1 MKKNLTITDIAQ
13 MAGVGKSTVSRYFNG
28 GYVKESTKEKI
39 QKVIDEHH
47 YQPNAFA
54 RLKAKKSHI
63 IGVIAPC
70 LDSSVA
76 SRVLMG
82 IDEVLQAQGYTS
94 LIINTNHDSAQ
105 ELKSMTSLYRM
116 KVDGIIINATV
127 VTDEHYT
134 LAKQFDIPVIFIG
147 QRYTQGVSI
156 INDDTGAGVF
166 LTDYLIKKGHQ
177 DVLVVTVDE
186 QDEAV
191 GIIRKQ
197 AICDTLDKHHIS
209 YRTCIS
215 DYSFT
220 LSKTVIKDALQSHLP
235 SVILCSST
243 KQLLASYH
251 CVKELGLRIPED
263 ISICGFGGYEYSE
276 VLSPSLTSIQFDA
289 KLSGNVGAKTM
300 LSMINEEDVETT
312 QMIPFEFHEGNSV
325 LDKMKG

>member
-1 MKKNLTITDIAQ
+1 MKKNLTITDIAR
-13 MAGVGKSTVSRYFNG
+13 MAGVGKSTISRYFNG
-28 GYVKESTKEKI
+28 GYVKDSTKETIRKI
-39 QKVIDEHH
+39 IDENH
-47 YQPNAFA
+47 YQPNTFA
-54 RLKAKKSHI
+54 RLKAKNSHI

-70 LDSSVA
+70 LDSAVA
-76 SRVLMG
+76 SRVLMS
-82 IDEVLQAQGYTS
+82 IDETLQAKGYTS
-94 LIINTNHDSAQ
+94 LIINTNHDSSH
-105 ELKSMTSLYRM
+105 ELKSMASLYRM

-127 VTDEHYT
+127 VTQQHYE
-134 LAKQFDIPVIFIG
+134 LANQFDIPVIFIG

-156 INDDTGAGVF
+156 INDDAKAGEF
-166 LTDYLIKKGHQ
+166 IANYLIKKGHQ
-177 DVLVVTVDE
+177 DVLFISVDE

-197 AICDTLDKHHIS
+197 AVCQTLDQHGIF
-209 YRTCIS
+209 YQVYIS
-215 DYSFT
+215 DYT
-220 LSKTVIKDALQSHLP
+220 LDSSKAIIKEALLKHLP

-263 ISICGFGGYEYSE
+263 ISICGFGGYEFSE

-312 QMIPFEFHEGNSV
+312 QMIPFEFYEGNSV
-325 LDKMKG
+325 LDKTKG

>member
-1 MKKNLTITDIAQ
+1 MKITIVTL
-13 MAGVGKSTVSRYFNG
+13 FPEFF
-28 GYVKESTKEKI
+28 ESF
-39 QKVIDEHH
+39 QK
-47 YQPNAFA
+47 
-54 RLKAKKSHI
+54 
-63 IGVIAPC
+63 
-70 LDSSVA
+70 
-76 SRVLMG
+76 
-82 IDEVLQAQGYTS
+82 T
-94 LIINTNHDSAQ
+94 
-105 ELKSMTSLYRM
+105 
-116 KVDGIIINATV
+116 
-127 VTDEHYT
+127 
-134 LAKQFDIPVIFIG
+134 
-147 QRYTQGVSI
+147 SI
-156 INDDTGAGVF
+156 IKRA
-166 LTDYLIKKGHQ
+166 IEKQ
-177 DVLVVTVDE
+177 LVQIETVNFRE
-186 QDEAV
+186 Y
-191 GIIRKQ
+191 
-197 AICDTLDKHHIS
+197 TLDKHHIS

>member
-70 LDSSVA
+70 LDSIVA
-76 SRVLMG
+76 SSVLMG
-82 IDEVLQAQGYTS
+82 IDEVLQSQGYTS
-94 LIINTNHDSAQ
+94 LIINTNHDSLQ

-127 VTDEHYT
+127 VTEEHYA

-147 QRYTQGVSI
+147 QRYTQGISI
-156 INDDTGAGVF
+156 INDDNGAGIF
-166 LTDYLIKKGHQ
+166 LSNYLIEKGHQ
-177 DVLVVTVDE
+177 DILIISVDE

-191 GIIRKQ
+191 GVLRKQ
-197 AICDTLDKHHIS
+197 AICQTLDQHHIS
-209 YRTCIS
+209 YRTYLS
-215 DYSFT
+215 DYSFST
-220 LSKTVIKDALQSHLP
+220 SKTVIQKALKERMP

-243 KQLLASYH
+243 KQLLASYT
-251 CVKELGLRIPED
+251 CIKELGLRIPED
-263 ISICGFGGYEYSE
+263 ISLCGFGGFEYPE
-276 VLSPSLTSIQFDA
+276 ILSPSLTSIQFDA
-289 KLSGNVGAKTM
+289 KLSGNVGANTM
-300 LSMINEEDVETT
+300 LAMINGKDVETT
-312 QMIPFEFHEGNSV
+312 QIIPFQFFEGNSV
-325 LDKMKG
+325 LDKTKG